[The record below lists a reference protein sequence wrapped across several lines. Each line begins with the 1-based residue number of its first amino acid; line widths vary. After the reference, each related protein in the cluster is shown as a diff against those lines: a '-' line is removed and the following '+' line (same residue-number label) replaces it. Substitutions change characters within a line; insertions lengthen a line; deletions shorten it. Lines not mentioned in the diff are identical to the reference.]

1 MYKIKKTAV
10 CRLLYIAY
18 AIILLVSITACNK
31 KEQETDNNSSIKIYY
46 LNNSRT
52 GLVSVNYN
60 EDFNSGKYTVEQ
72 AVEIILKKMSENHKK
87 DISPISENVK
97 IIKTSVTAGNL
108 VLSFD
113 STYVTQDTTDE
124 LLTRAA
130 FVLSM
135 TQIPGV
141 DYVSFYV
148 NDQPLT
154 DKAGNVIGSMQGSSF
169 TDINGD
175 VINDYNIT
183 TFNFYY
189 ANKEGNALKK
199 YTFDHAYKNNVSLE
213 SFIIDTLISGKVPE
227 DYYVTLSDKIKV
239 NGILT
244 KDNICYVDFSEDFL
258 NNKSTVSDEIVI
270 YSIVNSLSEL
280 SYISK
285 VQISVN
291 GNSDLKYGSIRLSQ
305 TFSRNLTLVE

>member
-10 CRLLYIAY
+10 YKLFYIAF
-18 AIILLVSITACNK
+18 AVILLVGISACNK
-31 KEQETDNNSSIKIYY
+31 KEQDADNNSSVKLYY

-52 GLVSVNYN
+52 GLVSVDYN

-72 AVEIILKKMSENHKK
+72 AVEIMLKKMSENHEK
-87 DISPISENVK
+87 DISPINENVK
-97 IIKTSVTAGNL
+97 ILKSSVTAGNL

-113 STYVTQDTTDE
+113 STYISQDTTDE

-148 NDQPLT
+148 NDQPLK
-154 DKAGNVIGSMQGSSF
+154 DKAGNVIGSMQSSSF
-169 TDINGD
+169 ADINGD
-175 VINDYNIT
+175 IINDYSIT
-183 TFNFYY
+183 AFNFYY

-199 YTFDHAYKNNVSLE
+199 YTFDYAYKNNVSPE
-213 SFIIDTLISGKVPE
+213 SFIIETLIGGEVPE
-227 DYYVTLSDKIKV
+227 DYYVTLSDKVKV

-258 NNKSTVSDEIVI
+258 NNKTTVSDEIVI

-291 GNSDLKYGSIRLSQ
+291 GNSDLKYGSISLSQ